1 MSKSDEL
8 KHRLIV
14 RGLLTEWYGAQR
26 GKVESIAYSSPAIN
40 MAEQVDKLL
49 DKVASP
55 EIIDG
60 IKLRE
65 SWPEIAGKQ
74 IAAISEPINLRDGV
88 AEVGVFHNAWLR
100 ELKGPVTDRLI
111 QNINNILGAG
121 RCREIRFVPGA
132 RPKLPTP

>member
-1 MSKSDEL
+1 MSKRDEFR
-8 KHRLIV
+8 HRLIV
-14 RGLLTEWYGAQR
+14 RGLLSEWYDGQR
-26 GKVESIAYSSPAIN
+26 AKVETIAYSSPAVN

-55 EIIDG
+55 EVIDG

-74 IAAISEPINLRDGV
+74 IAAISEPINLRDGI
-88 AEVGVFHNAWLR
+88 AEIGVFHNAWLR
-100 ELKGPVTDRLI
+100 ELKGPIKNRLL
-111 QNINNILGAG
+111 QNINRIFGDE

-132 RPKLPTP
+132 RPKDQ